1 MQSEKLYMIDGTII
15 LLSPTDKSKV
25 AYEKEY
31 TFYSYWDITVYT
43 KDRNKEKLNNSSITI
58 PYSNLLYGIIVE

>member
-25 AYEKEY
+25 ACEKEY
-31 TFYSYWDITVYT
+31 TFYSCWDITVYT